1 MDTLAESLDRKLR
14 MWKPTAILLLL
25 ASGAGAQWLNYKE
38 LGIPRMADGRPNLSA
53 RAPRTRD
60 GKPDLSGVWHV
71 QPTSLAE
78 MKRLFGNDVDQIQV
92 PGMEADTISKYAVNV
107 LLDLKPEENIMR
119 PQAEETLKAR
129 RSMDL
134 PSSACLPI
142 GYPLDALVS
151 EFTKIIQ
158 TPKLML
164 MMIENDSTTRQIHLD
179 GRALPPDSL
188 PTWFGYSTGKWD
200 GDTLVVETAGF
211 NDKAWLDLFGHP
223 RSEAMHLTERF
234 RRVDFGHLE
243 TTYTFDDPKM
253 YTRPFSFKV
262 MHELQADSDVLEYI
276 CAENE
281 KDHAHDK

>member
-1 MDTLAESLDRKLR
+1 MDAPAAKLDGKLR
-14 MWKPTAILLLL
+14 MWKPTAALLLF
-25 ASGAGAQWLNYKE
+25 AAGAGAQWLNYKE
-38 LGIPRMADGRPNLSA
+38 LGVPRMADGRPNLSA

-78 MKRLFGNDVDQIQV
+78 MKRLFGDNVDQIQV
-92 PGMEADTISKYAVNV
+92 PGMEADTISKYAVNI
-107 LLDLKPEENIMR
+107 LLDVKPEENILR
-119 PQAEETLKAR
+119 PQAQEIVKAR

-134 PSSACLPI
+134 PSSGCLPI

-158 TPKLML
+158 TPRLML
-164 MMIENDSTTRQIHLD
+164 MMIENDSITRQIHLD
-179 GRALPPDSL
+179 GRALPPDPLS
-188 PTWFGYSTGKWD
+188 TWFGYSAGKWD
-200 GDTLVVETAGF
+200 GDTLVVETTGF

-243 TTYTFDDPKM
+243 ATYTFDDPKM
-253 YTRPFSFKV
+253 YTRPFSIKV
-262 MHELQADSDVLEYI
+262 THVLQADSDVLEYV

>member
-1 MDTLAESLDRKLR
+1 MDKLVENLNRKLR
-14 MWKPTAILLLL
+14 MWRPSAVLLLF

-38 LGIPRMADGRPNLSA
+38 PGVPRMTDGQPNLSA

-78 MKRLFGNDVDQIQV
+78 MKRLFGDNVDQIQV
-92 PGMEADTISKYAVNV
+92 PGMEADTISKYAVNI
-107 LLDLKPEENIMR
+107 LLDAKPEENIMR
-119 PQAEETLKAR
+119 SQAQEILKAR

-158 TPKLML
+158 TPRLMI
-164 MMIENDSTTRQIHLD
+164 MMIENDSMTRQIHLD
-179 GRALPPDSL
+179 GRALPPDPL

-200 GDTLVVETAGF
+200 GDTLVVETIGL

-223 RSEAMHLTERF
+223 RSEAMRLTERF

-243 TTYTFDDPKM
+243 ATYMFDDQKM
-253 YTRPFSFKV
+253 YTRPFSFRV
-262 MHELQADSDVLEYI
+262 MHVLQADSDVLEYI

>member
-1 MDTLAESLDRKLR
+1 MDKLVENLNQKLR
-14 MWKPTAILLLL
+14 LWRPTGVLFLF

-38 LGIPRMADGRPNLSA
+38 PGVPRMADGQPNLSA

-78 MKRLFGNDVDQIQV
+78 MKRLFGDNVDQIQV
-92 PGMEADTISKYAVNV
+92 PGMEADTISKYAVNI
-107 LLDLKPEENIMR
+107 LLDAKPEENIMR
-119 PQAEETLKAR
+119 SQAQEILKAR

-158 TPKLML
+158 TPRLRI
-164 MMIENDSTTRQIHLD
+164 MMIENDSIARQIHLD
-179 GRALPPDSL
+179 GRALPPDPL
-188 PTWFGYSTGKWD
+188 PTWFGYSTAKWD
-200 GDTLVVETAGF
+200 GDTLVVETIGF

-223 RSEAMHLTERF
+223 RSEAMRLTERF

-243 TTYTFDDPKM
+243 ATYMFDDQKM
-253 YTRPFSFKV
+253 YTRPFSFRV
-262 MHELQADSDVLEYI
+262 THVLQADSDVLEYI
-276 CAENE
+276 CTENE